1 MCCQS
6 YHLSSRGTSLFLSI
20 IACFSDADYLF
31 VKVIRTRLRQ
41 PLVNNIPKYTG
52 LLQTLKLVIAEEGA
66 RSLYGG
72 LSAHLMRVVPNAAV
86 MYSIY
91 EGILRYGAAQ
101 DLLTGGV

>member
-1 MCCQS
+1 M
-6 YHLSSRGTSLFLSI
+6 
-20 IACFSDADYLF
+20 
-31 VKVIRTRLRQ
+31 KVLRTRLRQ

-52 LLQTLKLVIAEEGA
+52 LVQTLKLVIAEEGA

-101 DLLTGGV
+101 DRLTVGV